1 MRAPIAIIAAA
12 LAATSPVAAS
22 QSAVA
27 AAGDAATLRIAVAS
41 NFAGALRAIT
51 ALAAAEGRYR
61 VRIATGSSGKHF
73 AQIING
79 APFDAFFSAD
89 AKRPAALEQRGLGIA
104 DSRFTYAIGR
114 LVAWQ
119 PGVDDPMT
127 VARNVRDGN
136 LTRLAIANPRHA
148 PYGVAA
154 RQALHA
160 LGSWRT
166 LGPRLVLGENIAQ
179 TLQFVHSGNAP
190 AGLVAHSQLIA
201 LRHRATPADPQ
212 STWPIPAALHD
223 PIEQQ
228 AIALSDRHAT
238 RHVLALAR
246 SAAAR
251 AIIRA
256 HGYDAP

>member
-1 MRAPIAIIAAA
+1 MRAPIAIIATA
-12 LAATSPVAAS
+12 LSATIPVAVP

-27 AAGDAATLRIAVAS
+27 TTGDAATLHIAAAS
-41 NFAGALRAIT
+41 NFASTLRALT
-51 ALAAAEGRYR
+51 ALAAAKGRYR
-61 VRIATGSSGKHF
+61 VRIASGSSGKHF
-73 AQIING
+73 AQIVNG

-104 DSRFTYAIGR
+104 NSRFTYAIGR

-119 PGVDDPMT
+119 PGARDPMT
-127 VARNVRDGN
+127 VAQHLRDGN

-154 RQALHA
+154 HQTLNA

-201 LRHRATPADPQ
+201 LRHRTTPVDPQ
-212 STWPIPAALHD
+212 STWSIPAILHD

-238 RHVLALAR
+238 RHLLTFVR
-246 SAAAR
+246 SAAAQ

-256 HGYDAP
+256 HGYSTP